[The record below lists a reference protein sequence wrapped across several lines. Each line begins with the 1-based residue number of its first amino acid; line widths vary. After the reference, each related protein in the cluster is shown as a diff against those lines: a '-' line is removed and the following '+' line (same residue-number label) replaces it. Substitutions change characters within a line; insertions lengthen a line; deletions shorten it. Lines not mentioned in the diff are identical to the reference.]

1 MKGLI
6 LSGGAG
12 TRLRPLTY
20 TSAKQLIPVANKPVL
35 FYGIEHLVEAGV
47 TDIGIV
53 VGDTAAEI
61 ETAVGDG
68 GRWGARVTYIRQDAP
83 SGLAHAVKISRSFL
97 GDEPFIMYL
106 GDNILRDGVKD
117 FVDAFDAGSANAQ
130 ILAAQVPEPQRFGV
144 IELDGDDVVRV
155 VEKPADPP
163 SDLALVGVYLFDRH
177 VFDAIDALVPSSR
190 GELEITEAIQRL
202 IDDQHTVHWRKVSGW
217 WKDTGHLDD
226 LLEANRVV
234 LQSLGRRIDAEV
246 DAATQIDGKV
256 VIEAGTTVT
265 GSIIRGPAIIGRDC
279 HLDNAYV
286 GPYTSLA
293 DGVRVVGAEL
303 EHCIVLRE
311 ARIEDLETRIDA
323 SLIGRQA
330 HVFGAGAGRRTHRLM
345 IGDRCSVGIG
355 E

>member
-6 LSGGAG
+6 LSGGSG

-35 FYGIEHLVEAGV
+35 FYGIEHLVAAGV
-47 TDIGIV
+47 IDIGIV
-53 VGDTAAEI
+53 VGTTAAEI
-61 ETAVGDG
+61 EAAVGDG
-68 GRWGARVTYIRQDAP
+68 SRWGARVTYISQDEP
-83 SGLAHAVKISRSFL
+83 RGLAHAVKISRSFL
-97 GDEPFIMYL
+97 GEAPFIMYL
-106 GDNILRDGVKD
+106 GDNILRDGVKA

-130 ILAAQVPEPQRFGV
+130 ILAARVPEPQRFGV
-144 IELDGDDVVRV
+144 IELAGDRVVRV

-163 SDLALVGVYLFDRH
+163 SDLALVGVYLFDHH
-177 VFDAIDALVPSSR
+177 VFDAIDKLVPSAR
-190 GELEITEAIQRL
+190 GELEITEAIQQL
-202 IDDQHTVHWRKVSGW
+202 IDDDRTVHWREVSGW

-234 LQSLGRRIDAEV
+234 LSSLVQRIDGEV
-246 DAATQIDGKV
+246 DAASRIDGEA

-265 GSIIRGPAIIGRDC
+265 ASVIRGPAVIGRNC
-279 HLDNAYV
+279 RLENAYI

-293 DGVRVVGAEL
+293 DDVRVIAAEL

-311 ARIEDLETRIDA
+311 ARIEGLVGRIDA

-330 HVFGAGAGRRTHRLM
+330 HIFGTEAKPRAHRLM
-345 IGDRCSVGIG
+345 VGDGCSIGIG

>member
-6 LSGGAG
+6 LSGGSG

-47 TDIGIV
+47 TEIGIV

-61 ETAVGDG
+61 EAAVDDG
-68 GRWGARVTYIRQDAP
+68 SRWGAHITYIRQDAP
-83 SGLAHAVKISRSFL
+83 RGLAHAVKISRSFL

-117 FVDAFDAGSANAQ
+117 FVDAFDAGGANAQ
-130 ILAAQVPEPQRFGV
+130 ILAATVPEPQRFGV
-144 IELDGDDVVRV
+144 IELDGDRVVRV

-163 SDLALVGVYLFDRH
+163 SDLALVGVYLFDHH
-177 VFDAIDALVPSSR
+177 VFEAIETLVPSAR

-202 IDDQHTVHWRKVSGW
+202 IDDGRTVHWQEVRGW

-234 LQSLGRRIDAEV
+234 LRTLERRIDGEGD
-246 DAATQIDGKV
+246 DATRIDGEV

-265 GSIIRGPAIIGRDC
+265 ASVIRGPAVIGRNC
-279 HLDNAYV
+279 RLENAYI

-293 DGVRVVGAEL
+293 DGVRVVAAEL
-303 EHCIVLRE
+303 EHCIVLHE
-311 ARIEDLETRIDA
+311 ARIEGLEGRINA

-330 HVFGAGAGRRTHRLM
+330 HIFATGAKPRAHRLM
-345 IGDRCSVGIG
+345 VGDGCRVGIG

>member
-6 LSGGAG
+6 LSGGSG

-20 TSAKQLIPVANKPVL
+20 TSAKQLIPVANQPVL
-35 FYGIEHLVEAGV
+35 FYGIAHLVEAGV
-47 TDIGIV
+47 TEIGIV

-61 ETAVGDG
+61 EAAVDDG
-68 GRWGARVTYIRQDAP
+68 SRWGAHVTYIRQDAP
-83 SGLAHAVKISRSFL
+83 RGLAHAVKISRSFL

-117 FVDAFDAGSANAQ
+117 FVDAFDAGSADAQ
-130 ILAAQVPEPQRFGV
+130 ILAARVPEPQRFGV
-144 IELDGDDVVRV
+144 IELAGDRVVRV

-163 SDLALVGVYLFDRH
+163 SDLALVGVYLFDH
-177 VFDAIDALVPSSR
+177 HIFDAIDTLVPSAR

-202 IDDQHTVHWRKVSGW
+202 IDDHRKVHWQEVRGW

-234 LQSLGRRIDAEV
+234 LCTLEQRIDGEV
-246 DAATQIDGKV
+246 DTASRIDGEV

-265 GSIIRGPAIIGRDC
+265 ASVIRGPAVIGRNC
-279 HLDNAYV
+279 RLENAYI

-293 DGVRVVGAEL
+293 DGVCVIAAEL
-303 EHCIVLRE
+303 EHCIVMRE
-311 ARIEDLETRIDA
+311 AHIEGLAGRINA
-323 SLIGRQA
+323 SLIGREA
-330 HVFGAGAGRRTHRLM
+330 HIFGTDAKPRAHRLM
-345 IGDRCSVGIG
+345 VGDGCSVGIG

>member
-6 LSGGAG
+6 LSGGSG

-35 FYGIEHLVEAGV
+35 FYGIEHLVEAGI
-47 TDIGIV
+47 TEIGIV

-61 ETAVGDG
+61 EAAVDDG
-68 GRWGARVTYIRQDAP
+68 SRWGADITYIRQDAP
-83 SGLAHAVKISRSFL
+83 LGLAHAVKISGSFL
-97 GDEPFIMYL
+97 GDEPFVMYL
-106 GDNILRDGVKD
+106 GDNILRDGIKD
-117 FVDAFDAGSANAQ
+117 FVDTFNAGSANAQ
-130 ILAAQVPEPQRFGV
+130 ILAARVPEPQRFGV
-144 IELDGDDVVRV
+144 IELDGDRVIRV

-163 SDLALVGVYLFDRH
+163 SDLALVGVYLFDH
-177 VFDAIDALVPSSR
+177 HIFDAIDTLAPSAR

-202 IDDQHTVHWRKVSGW
+202 IDDDRTVHWQEVRGW
-217 WKDTGHLDD
+217 WKDTGHVDD

-234 LQSLGRRIDAEV
+234 LCTLKRRIQGEV
-246 DAATQIDGKV
+246 DAATRIDGEV

-265 GSIIRGPAIIGRDC
+265 ASVIRGPAVIGRNC
-279 HLDNAYV
+279 HLENAYI

-293 DGVRVVGAEL
+293 DGVRVVAAEL
-303 EHCIVLRE
+303 EHCIVLLD
-311 ARIEDLETRIDA
+311 ARIEDLDGRIDT

-330 HVFGAGAGRRTHRLM
+330 HIFGTDAKPRAHRLM
-345 IGDRCSVGIG
+345 VGDGCSVGIG

>member
-6 LSGGAG
+6 LSGGSG

-47 TDIGIV
+47 RDIGIV

-61 ETAVGDG
+61 EEAVGDG
-68 GRWGARVTYIRQDAP
+68 ARWGARVTYIRQEAP
-83 SGLAHAVKISRSFL
+83 LGLAHAVKIARDFL

-106 GDNILRDGVKD
+106 GDNILRDGVRE
-117 FVDAFDAGSANAQ
+117 FVEAFDGAAVSAQ
-130 ILAAQVPEPQRFGV
+130 ILAARVPEPERFGV
-144 IELDGDDVVRV
+144 IELAGDRVVRV

-163 SDLALVGVYLFDRH
+163 SDLALVGVYLFDKE
-177 VFDAIDALVPSSR
+177 VFAAIDRLQPSAR
-190 GELEITEAIQRL
+190 GELEITEAIQGL
-202 IDDQHTVHWRKVSGW
+202 IDAGREVGWEKVRGW

-234 LQSLGRRIDAEV
+234 LSSLSGRIEGEV
-246 DAATQIDGKV
+246 DDATRIEGEV
-256 VIEAGTTVT
+256 IIEAGASVLR
-265 GSIIRGPAIIGRDC
+265 SRIRGPAIIGRDC
-279 HLDNAYV
+279 RLEGAYV

-293 DGVRVVGAEL
+293 DGVHVTAAEL
-303 EHCIVLRE
+303 EHCIVLRG
-311 ARIEDLETRIDA
+311 ARIENLTRRLDA
-323 SLIGRQA
+323 SLIGRDA
-330 HVFGAGAGRRTHRLM
+330 HVFGAAAKPQAHRLM
-345 IGDRCSVGIG
+345 IGDGCSVGIG